1 MNTRL
6 SNGLRVLILC
16 GISFM
21 YSCTHFSPLVVQLTS
36 LEEDLS
42 DNPDSVLN
50 ILNEMH
56 VDKNS
61 DEHIQAYYALLLA
74 MAQDKC
80 GTNEIDDSLI
90 CRAVD
95 FYSKTQDSRH
105 CMYAYFYKGRMLF
118 NEGLYEASISNF
130 RRAEN
135 EADKLKDYHAL
146 GLIYQSICVVYLH
159 VNNAAEAIKY
169 SERSYQSMQQDGDCH
184 LESLSSLLVHE
195 RRMGI
200 IVSLLFIMVVF
211 LLLFIV
217 YILVSRR
224 KRESLEYSARIE
236 TMHELVR
243 TAQKATE
250 EETIAAKV
258 LLGEH
263 VDMFDR
269 LCIAYY
275 EQLNSPTEKRRLMKD
290 MQTEIQQFV
299 ERKDVVDNLENY
311 VDSFYGQIMKNL
323 RVEFPS
329 LKEAEYRFFLF
340 IVAGF
345 SPRAISLFMG
355 IRVATLY
362 VQKSRLKEKLIQT
375 QPELAEKYLVYLNAK

>member
-1 MNTRL
+1 
-6 SNGLRVLILC
+6 
-16 GISFM
+16 
-21 YSCTHFSPLVVQLTS
+21 
-36 LEEDLS
+36 
-42 DNPDSVLN
+42 
-50 ILNEMH
+50 
-56 VDKNS
+56 
-61 DEHIQAYYALLLA
+61 
-74 MAQDKC
+74 
-80 GTNEIDDSLI
+80 
-90 CRAVD
+90 
-95 FYSKTQDSRH
+95 
-105 CMYAYFYKGRMLF
+105 
-118 NEGLYEASISNF
+118 
-130 RRAEN
+130 
-135 EADKLKDYHAL
+135 
-146 GLIYQSICVVYLH
+146 
-159 VNNAAEAIKY
+159 
-169 SERSYQSMQQDGDCH
+169 
-184 LESLSSLLVHE
+184 
-195 RRMGI
+195 
-200 IVSLLFIMVVF
+200 
-211 LLLFIV
+211 
-217 YILVSRR
+217 
-224 KRESLEYSARIE
+224 
-236 TMHELVR
+236 MHELVR